1 MMDKKTRERLT
12 AAGFRVCDAEDFLEL
27 NAEERQLVELRLQV
41 SKAVR
46 RRRQERALSQ
56 KQLASK
62 LKSSQS
68 RIAKIESAAADV
80 SLDLSFRALFAAGGS
95 LTDLIAQ
102 AEEERIEDGTRD
114 RVHASSALTF
124 VSSSPRLPR
133 AGRRRQRTSTAIGRT

>member
-1 MMDKKTRERLT
+1 MDKRTRERLT

-27 NAEERQLVELRLQV
+27 SAEERQMVELRLQV

-56 KQLASK
+56 KQLAAK

-68 RIAKIESAAADV
+68 RIAKIEAAAADV

-95 LTDLIAQ
+95 LTDLLA
-102 AEEERIEDGTRD
+102 
-114 RVHASSALTF
+114 
-124 VSSSPRLPR
+124 
-133 AGRRRQRTSTAIGRT
+133 RRR